1 MTTKLDALGKS
12 RDLVYEAGLLYQ
24 RYAPDQSFE
33 RDLILHLR
41 FGLVYC
47 DDYVLLLARQVDRH
61 AAPELI
67 EDPFYIFEKPNAHW
81 IHLCVGDMAQLV
93 LLRESSVSIPNL
105 PYVGWNRRNGKP
117 RFYPYKKLCTHA
129 MNIPSILAQ
138 SPRSKPPVPISPVE
152 VESRHHLNLPLPQ
165 Q

>member
-1 MTTKLDALGKS
+1 MTTKPDALGKS

-24 RYAPDQSFE
+24 RYAPQESFQ

-47 DDYVLLLARQVDRH
+47 DDYVLLLARQVDMH

-93 LLRESSVSIPNL
+93 LLRESSVSIPNFH
-105 PYVGWNRRNGKP
+105 YVGWNRRNGKP
-117 RFYPYKKLCTHA
+117 RFYPYEKLCTHA

-138 SPRSKPPVPISPVE
+138 SQRSKRPEPIFLE
-152 VESRHHLNLPLPQ
+152 EAESRLLQSLPLHLQ
-165 Q
+165 

>member
-1 MTTKLDALGKS
+1 MTTKPDALGKS

-24 RYAPDQSFE
+24 RYAPDQSFQ

-47 DDYVLLLARQVDRH
+47 DDYVLLLARQVDMH

-93 LLRESSVSIPNL
+93 LLRELGPIPNL

-117 RFYPYKKLCTHA
+117 RFYSYEKLCMHA
-129 MNIPSILAQ
+129 MNISSGSVLSQ
-138 SPRSKPPVPISPVE
+138 RSKRPEPISPE
-152 VESRHHLNLPLPQ
+152 EAESRLLQSLPLHLQ
-165 Q
+165 

>member
-1 MTTKLDALGKS
+1 MTTKPDALGKS

-24 RYAPDQSFE
+24 RYAPEQSFE

-117 RFYPYKKLCTHA
+117 RFYPYKKLCMHV
-129 MNIPSILAQ
+129 MNISSGSIL
-138 SPRSKPPVPISPVE
+138 SPRSKPPVPTFPE
-152 VESRHHLNLPLPQ
+152 AEESKLLHPLPLLQ